1 MGDEFAVELLE
12 GNKKVANL
20 MDLSQWRLTPYQV
33 LALGFAG
40 LVLLG
45 ALLLTLP
52 VASQSG
58 QGTPFIDA
66 LFTATSAVCVTGLV
80 VVDTGTHYSSFGHTV
95 IILLI
100 QVGGLG
106 IMAISTL
113 FALLIG
119 KKIRLKERLLM
130 QEALNQLSVS
140 GVVRLT
146 IYIIRVTLLIEFIGG
161 TILALRWYPEMGPK
175 GIYYGYWHAISAFC
189 NAGFDLFG
197 AVHGP
202 FSGITAYVDDIVV
215 NLTIAGLIILGGI
228 GFAVMHDVWESS
240 SFLRLSLHSKI
251 VLITTATLI
260 FAGAGLIYLF
270 EHANPDTLKPLSL
283 QGKILGSF
291 FQSVTPRT
299 AGYNTLD
306 ISKLYDGTLFLL
318 IIMMFVGASP
328 ASTGGGIKTST
339 TAVLMLAIWALVRG
353 RSDAECFGRR
363 IPKDIIYKAFS
374 VLLIAFMLVVIVT
387 MALTITEHFS
397 FISILFEVTSAF
409 GTVGLTTGI
418 TPTLSTS
425 GKVWL
430 ILTMFAGRVGPVTLA
445 LAIAMRSRKA
455 QIQYPDGKIII
466 G

>member
-318 IIMMFVGASP
+318 IILMFVGASP